1 MRIVS
6 FPVQS
11 TLSKKI
17 GPIPPSKMSLET
29 AIGTASA
36 TKMKH
41 YLKTSS
47 KVNAIILPTSYVPAN
62 ISTYKIHMVLQLQC
76 IQKVNSK
83 KNKT

>member
-17 GPIPPSKMSLET
+17 GPIPWAKILLET
-29 AIGTASA
+29 LIGTASA

-41 YLKTSS
+41 CLTTSS
-47 KVNAIILPTSYVPAN
+47 EVNAIILSTSYFPAN
-62 ISTYKIHMVLQLQC
+62 IST
-76 IQKVNSK
+76 
-83 KNKT
+83 